1 MNSLTIKLSMGFL
14 GRASGTSA
22 NSNLKTSLGRTSRCS
37 ISGASKQVYDKY
49 QQSIAGAAT
58 LQLDLSTGL
67 SNPLN
72 ESITGAA
79 DFATVMGVFLEHDA
93 TSTATTGITC
103 FNGGTTEF
111 QGPMNSAS
119 DATLLPG
126 EWFGFGKA
134 STVTGWT
141 VDGTHKRIDILNL
154 HATNAAIV
162 NIFILGTV

>member
-1 MNSLTIKLSMGFL
+1 MNSLTLKFACGFL
-14 GRASGTSA
+14 GRASGVSA
-22 NSNLKTSLGRTSRCS
+22 NSNLKTSLGRTARCS

-49 QQSIAGAAT
+49 QQSISGAAT

-67 SNPLN
+67 TNPLN
-72 ESITGAA
+72 ESITGAV
-79 DFATVMGVFLEHDA
+79 DFATVMGVFIEHDI

-103 FNGGTTEF
+103 FNGGTNEF
-111 QGPMNSAS
+111 QGPMNAAS
-119 DATLLPG
+119 DWTLIPG
-126 EWFGFGKA
+126 EWAAFGKA

-162 NIFILGTV
+162 NIFIFGTV